1 MSPRDSMQ
9 AAYVLH
15 SRPYLETSG
24 IVDLFTLEQGKVSVV
39 AKGLRRPTSK
49 LRGVM
54 QPFVP
59 LHVHWRGKQPLKS
72 LLVAEAT
79 GLNGIIQGSALM
91 CGLYINELL
100 QRLLVPHEPV
110 PRLYVYYQY
119 VLNALVAGDDVEG
132 ALRTFE
138 HKLLSEI
145 GYALPI
151 DTVLA
156 NQLYYFDPP
165 SWSFEAV
172 TSIDEDL
179 RHSAFSGQQLLDI
192 ADDCYETPAQRSAA
206 KRLMRLAI
214 DHLTADRPLQ
224 SRRLFKKQ

>member
-1 MSPRDSMQ
+1 MQ

-59 LHVHWRGKQPLKS
+59 LHVNWRGKQSLKS
-72 LLVAEAT
+72 LLVAEAI
-79 GLNGIIQGSALM
+79 GLNGIIQGNALL

-100 QRLLVPHEPV
+100 QRLLVPYEPV

-119 VLNALVAGDDVEG
+119 VINALVSGNDVEG

-145 GYALPI
+145 GYALPT
-151 DTVLA
+151 DTVLTH
-156 NQLYYFDPP
+156 QLYYFDL
-165 SWSFEAV
+165 STWSFRAV
-172 TSIDEDL
+172 IQLNDVMRPLS
-179 RHSAFSGQQLLDI
+179 FSGQQLLDI
-192 ADDCYETPAQRSAA
+192 ADDCYETADQRNAA

-224 SRRLFKKQ
+224 SRRLFKRQ